1 MPELWKLRHKGVGCD
16 VARGE
21 SVEVG
26 RSGKSGVIGKKRQI
40 MVEVIW
46 GMSGDICREVRGGE
60 KSAGK

>member
-1 MPELWKLRHKGVGCD
+1 MGARTLETKHKGVGCD

-26 RSGKSGVIGKKRQI
+26 QSGRSGVIGKKRQI

-46 GMSGDICREVRGGE
+46 GMSGETCREVRVGE
-60 KSAGK
+60 K